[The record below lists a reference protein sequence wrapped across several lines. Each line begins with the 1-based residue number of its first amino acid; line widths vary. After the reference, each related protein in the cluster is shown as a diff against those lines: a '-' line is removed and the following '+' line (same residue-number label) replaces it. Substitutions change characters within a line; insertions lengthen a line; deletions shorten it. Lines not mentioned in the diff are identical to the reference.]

1 MKKICRGRCIRKLSQ
16 CMQKLGLIDTNY
28 RMLDLLIMKIGSET
42 YLSQVITIVKEAQES
57 KSRAQDLANRAAK

>member
-1 MKKICRGRCIRKLSQ
+1 
-16 CMQKLGLIDTNY
+16 MQKLGLIDTNY

>member
-1 MKKICRGRCIRKLSQ
+1 MKKICRGRCIWKLSQ